1 MYTPPSA
8 PRTIGGVLDDTIR
21 LYRNTFSSWIL
32 ISLILAL
39 MRFAWTMYLNSTM
52 TGIAAATGLTG
63 IALSR
68 AQVMGIW
75 TTSGVW
81 EGNLVVWVINLWL
94 YTALIANI
102 LAVASGAAPK
112 PAAGFN
118 IGIRLLPAAVLASIL
133 FGLGVIAGMILL
145 IIPGLY
151 VLGRWAYW
159 VVALVDERAGG
170 TSALGSSWRL
180 VHGHWWR
187 ASTILGVLF
196 ILVLVLGLLVGII
209 GGIMV
214 AIFKPSA
221 ATILVDTQLISA
233 VLNIFFVPLFPA
245 ALVATYLDLKLRAR
259 GGDLAVR
266 ISNLQPT

>member
-8 PRTIGGVLDDTIR
+8 PRTIGGVLDDTLR
-21 LYRNTFSSWIL
+21 LYRNSFSSWIV

-39 MRFAWTMYLNSTM
+39 LGFLWTMYVNSKI
-52 TGIAAATGLTG
+52 TGISVTAGLTG
-63 IALSR
+63 MALSR
-68 AQVMGIW
+68 AQMMGLW
-75 TTSGVW
+75 TTPGIW

-102 LAVASGAAPK
+102 LTVAKTGAGKAADGFGIGMRLLSGA
-112 PAAGFN
+112 
-118 IGIRLLPAAVLASIL
+118 VLGSIL
-133 FGLGVIAGMILL
+133 FGLGLIVGLILL
-145 IIPGLY
+145 VIPGLY

-170 TSALGSSWRL
+170 PNALNTSWQL

-214 AIFKPSA
+214 AIFRPGV
-221 ATILVDTQLISA
+221 TTVQLDTQLISG

-245 ALVATYLDLKLRAR
+245 ALVATYQDLKLRAG
-259 GGDLAVR
+259 GGDLAAR
-266 ISNLQPT
+266 ISKLQPT